1 MKVLSCIGGKLSS
14 IIGLYGKINL
24 GLRGDGLPCDGCQ
37 WFKSAYLQLMNLD
50 DTKLYDSI

>member
-1 MKVLSCIGGKLSS
+1 MKVLSCIGGKLLS

-37 WFKSAYLQLMNLD
+37 WFKYAYLQLMNLD
-50 DTKLYDSI
+50 DTKLYDST